1 MAALNTPDT
10 RLTTVKQ
17 LLDDKKQVKDEEGN
31 TYEMV
36 DIGGLRFPTKLFE
49 SQERYIQNPMET
61 VFRQDD
67 VFLATYPKTG

>member
-1 MAALNTPDT
+1 
-10 RLTTVKQ
+10 
-17 LLDDKKQVKDEEGN
+17 
-31 TYEMV
+31 MV

-67 VFLATYPKTG
+67 VFLATYPKTGQFVVTISYIESGKYILVMDVNIYW